1 MSLEVLKKKTM
12 NSNPRV
18 APISGSNNGSFGF
31 SLNGTY
37 RGSRTIY
44 DINSPN
50 SSVCANEPDVVKTTV
65 MNTRGLLSKRL
76 RGIERIPPVAPIRT
90 NSANG
95 SCGMG
100 DIIEPAYSID
110 TQYWSNCNLNKFCTG
125 PLSVNWV
132 KKPIIPH
139 GNQGI
144 YIENIVKINGNS
156 NNQNP
161 CDSTKSFNGILG
173 VLNLDGS
180 LAGQGQSGCHHN
192 YLSLSETELEL
203 LVKSHSI
210 MPFYNSCKISEDRT
224 PVRGI
229 EKWTAVSKTRHCTN
243 ISKPGIT
250 TIDYGTYISRRLKI
264 NNYIPSQLECN
275 LPQPTLLN
283 VMSCRAG
290 DNDKYWN
297 NNIPPT
303 AQYPYNSLSPSLTVL
318 P

>member
-12 NSNPRV
+12 NGNPRV
-18 APISGSNNGSFGF
+18 APISGSNYGPFGF

-37 RGSRTIY
+37 RGNRAIS
-44 DINSPN
+44 DINKPN
-50 SSVCANEPDVVKTTV
+50 SSVCANEPNVVKTTV

-76 RGIERIPPVAPIRT
+76 RGTERIPPVAPIRT
-90 NSANG
+90 IPANG

-100 DIIEPAYSID
+100 NIIEPAYSIE

-132 KKPIIPH
+132 KKPIIPN

-156 NNQNP
+156 NNLIP
-161 CDSTKSFNGILG
+161 CESTKSFNGILG
-173 VLNLDGS
+173 VLDLSGS
-180 LAGQGQSGCHHN
+180 LAGQGQSGCRNN
-192 YLSLSETELEL
+192 YLKLSETELEL

-210 MPFYNSCKISEDRT
+210 MPFYNSCKNSEDRT
-224 PVRGI
+224 PIQGI
-229 EKWTAVSKTRHCTN
+229 DKWTAVSKTRHCTN

-264 NNYIPSQLECN
+264 NNYIPPQLECN
-275 LPQPTLLN
+275 LPQPKLLN
-283 VMSCRAG
+283 VTSCRAG
-290 DNDKYWN
+290 NDDYSWN

-303 AQYPYNSLSPSLTVL
+303 LQYPNNPIL